1 MASSSP
7 PPQSD
12 RLSPPP
18 PPPSP
23 PPPHS
28 SPLTASSSLRYGRS
42 KQIQPPPPPIP
53 FFSYLRP
60 HGADSERAEVA
71 EVDEAEAEIDEA
83 LKLAIEEAG
92 FNSDNPLSTS
102 GRGDLP
108 FNDIFTGLEDLPGA
122 YPEEMAGLNLTQL
135 AKKKNAERMAAWR
148 RVEAIPSE
156 VPPAVEAQPSLP
168 VIEEETAQTRSA
180 ESEVV
185 VQADQEAEKRAEKRP
200 TEVEASL
207 EENCANKRL
216 HLEESDTV
224 GRIAET
230 GCRQHDAVERLGR
243 LQSEVEGQRSKVDF
257 EAARAKMEAS
267 ASIKIKKPN
276 AAIRDANAALEVSS
290 IIFQGALS
298 SALPVLPSI
307 LEEKYPKLPNA
318 QQVFMERELN
328 TNSPSLHSSFLSNS
342 RVVGPMFSST
352 SGYFNDLYLSSIAP
366 PEKHSRKSPFSTN
379 AGASMP
385 LAPCHSTML
394 QSVASSK
401 SYSLS
406 TDSLADFFDY
416 PVNTS
421 SRKIQIGSSMNGG
434 CAMATEDLSKQN
446 DWQDWVDLINDDD
459 SLNSDLNVI
468 LITLLKILS

>member
-1 MASSSP
+1 
-7 PPQSD
+7 
-12 RLSPPP
+12 
-18 PPPSP
+18 
-23 PPPHS
+23 
-28 SPLTASSSLRYGRS
+28 
-42 KQIQPPPPPIP
+42 
-53 FFSYLRP
+53 
-60 HGADSERAEVA
+60 V
-71 EVDEAEAEIDEA
+71 
-83 LKLAIEEAG
+83 
-92 FNSDNPLSTS
+92 S
-102 GRGDLP
+102 G
-108 FNDIFTGLEDLPGA
+108 
-122 YPEEMAGLNLTQL
+122 
-135 AKKKNAERMAAWR
+135 
-148 RVEAIPSE
+148 
-156 VPPAVEAQPSLP
+156 
-168 VIEEETAQTRSA
+168 
-180 ESEVV
+180 
-185 VQADQEAEKRAEKRP
+185 
-200 TEVEASL
+200 
-207 EENCANKRL
+207 
-216 HLEESDTV
+216 
-224 GRIAET
+224 
-230 GCRQHDAVERLGR
+230 
-243 LQSEVEGQRSKVDF
+243 
-257 EAARAKMEAS
+257 
-267 ASIKIKKPN
+267 
-276 AAIRDANAALEVSS
+276 

-298 SALPVLPSI
+298 SALPVLPST

-421 SRKIQIGSSMNGG
+421 SRKIQIGSSVNGG

-459 SLNSDLNVI
+459 SLNSDLNEIFVDNIVEDPELKVRTSSGKKTLKKAFHVTNYSEQQSKVLQQISAPSEDSPHALNSTSTASGGPTKMCMCWTPEAFAEAVNKLGGSERSSEKKFTRIEEVASLDLKTGIELTEAIRLQMGVQKPLHEQLEMISESEDGLAVI
-468 LITLLKILS
+468 SEQLFNIGVENWFQGVRWWGSCLKEIGIQPSPEEPEGSTTVARNLLVDKGK

>member
-1 MASSSP
+1 MYDVMENITTVIPAP
-7 PPQSD
+7 KV
-12 RLSPPP
+12 LSAFLGFKIIITGDTRM
-18 PPPSP
+18 SM
-23 PPPHS
+23 
-28 SPLTASSSLRYGRS
+28 LNVVYATTCFLR
-42 KQIQPPPPPIP
+42 
-53 FFSYLRP
+53 
-60 HGADSERAEVA
+60 
-71 EVDEAEAEIDEA
+71 
-83 LKLAIEEAG
+83 
-92 FNSDNPLSTS
+92 
-102 GRGDLP
+102 
-108 FNDIFTGLEDLPGA
+108 
-122 YPEEMAGLNLTQL
+122 
-135 AKKKNAERMAAWR
+135 
-148 RVEAIPSE
+148 
-156 VPPAVEAQPSLP
+156 
-168 VIEEETAQTRSA
+168 
-180 ESEVV
+180 
-185 VQADQEAEKRAEKRP
+185 
-200 TEVEASL
+200 
-207 EENCANKRL
+207 RL
-216 HLEESDTV
+216 H
-224 GRIAET
+224 ET
-230 GCRQHDAVERLGR
+230 IIGV
-243 LQSEVEGQRSKVDF
+243 RS
-257 EAARAKMEAS
+257 M
-267 ASIKIKKPN
+267 
-276 AAIRDANAALEVSS
+276 AITEVSS

-298 SALPVLPSI
+298 SALPVLPST

-366 PEKHSRKSPFSTN
+366 PEKNSRKSPFSTN

-406 TDSLADFFDY
+406 TDSFADFFDY

-468 LITLLKILS
+468 FVDNIVEDLELKQIIRNNSPKYSSRFQLHLRILLMLLTPHPEQVVVQPKCACVGHLRPLLKQSINLVAVRVSSEKKFTCIEEVASLDLKTGIELTEAIRLQMGVQKPLHEQSEIQRNNLQLRIEEQGRYLLIMFEKQCKASDTLKASSSLFAPHPGKLLC